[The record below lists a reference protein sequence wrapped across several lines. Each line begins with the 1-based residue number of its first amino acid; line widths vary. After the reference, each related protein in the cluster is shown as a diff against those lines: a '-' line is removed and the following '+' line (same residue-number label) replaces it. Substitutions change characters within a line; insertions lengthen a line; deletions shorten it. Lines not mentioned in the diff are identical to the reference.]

1 MNDSLTTVPHIL
13 RAPDVFFDSVRRGRN
28 LEAQC
33 YWLAV
38 SSVLCL
44 AAYGCVVGLAHSPW
58 QALSSAI
65 KMPTLFVGAGL
76 AGLLPLYFF
85 ALVLGTPLRMAQVA
99 AVILA
104 GIGVTAFLLLGLTP
118 VTLIF
123 VLSSNC
129 YPFFQLLTVASV
141 VICGCI
147 GAWYLWRGML
157 GVNLINDRASAN
169 GRRALLR
176 IWFVLYAFLGSQMA
190 WRLSPF
196 VGDPS
201 RPFVWLQPSR
211 DNLYVDVIH
220 ALERTVDLQQIE
232 WSGPRMWIA
241 GLSLIVLVLLILGA
255 GLIAGQKEA

>member
-1 MNDSLTTVPHIL
+1 MNDSLTTVPRIL
-13 RAPDVFFDSVRRGRN
+13 RAPDVFFASVRRGRN

-33 YWLAV
+33 CWLAI

-44 AAYGCVVGLAHSPW
+44 AAYGSVVGLAHSPW

-65 KMPTLFVGAGL
+65 KMPILFVGAGL

-85 ALVLGTPLRMAQVA
+85 ALVLGTPLKLAQVA

-104 GIGVTAFLLLGLTP
+104 GIGVTAFLLLGLAP

-123 VLSSNC
+123 VLSSHS

-141 VICGCI
+141 VVGGCI
-147 GAWYLWRGML
+147 GAWYVWRGML
-157 GVNLINDRASAN
+157 QVNLVSERASAN
-169 GRRALLR
+169 GQRALMR
-176 IWFVLYAFLGSQMA
+176 IWFVLYAFVGSQMA

-196 VGDPS
+196 VGDPA

-220 ALERTVDLQQIE
+220 VFERVAGLQQIE
-232 WSGPRMWIA
+232 WSGSRMWIG
-241 GLSLIVLVLLILGA
+241 GLSLIVLVLLVVGA
-255 GLIAGQKEA
+255 GLIAGLKEA

>member
-1 MNDSLTTVPHIL
+1 MNNSLIPVPHIL

-33 YWLAV
+33 FCLAV

-44 AAYGCVVGLAHSPW
+44 AVYGCVVGLAHSPW
-58 QALSSAI
+58 QAFSSAI

-85 ALVLGTPLRMAQVA
+85 ALALGTPLRLAQVA

-104 GIGVTAFLLLGLTP
+104 GIGVTAFLLLGLSP

-123 VLSSNC
+123 VLSSHS

-141 VICGCI
+141 VVCGCI
-147 GAWYLWRGML
+147 GAGYLWRGML
-157 GVNLINDRASAN
+157 RVNLVNERASAK
-169 GRRALLR
+169 GSRALMR

-220 ALERTVDLQQIE
+220 ALERIVDLQQIE
-232 WSGPRMWIA
+232 WSGPRMWIG
-241 GLSLIVLVLLILGA
+241 GLSLLVLVLLILGA
-255 GLIAGQKEA
+255 GLMVGLKEA

>member
-1 MNDSLTTVPHIL
+1 MNNSFITVPHLL

-28 LEAQC
+28 LQAQC
-33 YWLAV
+33 FWLTV

-44 AAYGCVVGLAHSPW
+44 AVYGCVVGLSHSPW

-65 KMPTLFVGAGL
+65 KMPTLVIGAGL

-85 ALVLGTPLRMAQVA
+85 ALVLGTPLRVAQIA

-104 GIGVTAFLLLGLTP
+104 GVGVTAFLLLGLTP

-123 VLSSNC
+123 VLSSHN
-129 YPFFQLLTVASV
+129 YAFFQLLTVASV
-141 VICGCI
+141 LVCGCI

-157 GVNLINDRASAN
+157 GINLVNDRAPTN
-169 GRRALLR
+169 GRRAMLK

-201 RPFVWLQPSR
+201 QPFVWLQPSR

-220 ALERTVDLQQIE
+220 ALERTVDLQQVE
-232 WSGPRMWIA
+232 WGGPRVWIA
-241 GLSLIVLVLLILGA
+241 GLSLIVLVLLVLGA
-255 GLIAGQKEA
+255 GLFASRKEA

>member
-1 MNDSLTTVPHIL
+1 MNNSLITVPHIL

-28 LEAQC
+28 LQAQC
-33 YWLAV
+33 FWLTV
-38 SSVLCL
+38 TSILCL
-44 AAYGCVVGLAHSPW
+44 AIYGGVVGLSHSPW
-58 QALSSAI
+58 QALSSAV

-104 GIGVTAFLLLGLTP
+104 GVGVTAFLLLGLSP

-123 VLSSNC
+123 VLSSHN
-129 YPFFQLLTVASV
+129 YPFFQLLTVAFV
-141 VICGCI
+141 AVCGCI

-157 GVNLINDRASAN
+157 RVNLINDRGSAN

-232 WSGPRMWIA
+232 WGEPRMWMA
-241 GLSLIVLVLLILGA
+241 GSSLIVLALLVLGA
-255 GLIAGQKEA
+255 GLIARQKEM

>member
-1 MNDSLTTVPHIL
+1 
-13 RAPDVFFDSVRRGRN
+13 
-28 LEAQC
+28 
-33 YWLAV
+33 
-38 SSVLCL
+38 
-44 AAYGCVVGLAHSPW
+44 VV
-58 QALSSAI
+58 
-65 KMPTLFVGAGL
+65 V
-76 AGLLPLYFF
+76 
-85 ALVLGTPLRMAQVA
+85 
-99 AVILA
+99 
-104 GIGVTAFLLLGLTP
+104 
-118 VTLIF
+118 
-123 VLSSNC
+123 
-129 YPFFQLLTVASV
+129 
-141 VICGCI
+141 CGCI

-157 GVNLINDRASAN
+157 RVNLINERTSAN
-169 GRRALLR
+169 GRRAVLR